1 MKKGIRYSTLILFLS
16 LGFLSACGSTS
27 SSSAPE
33 TISITHLSIPDGETT
48 IYQYHPV
55 RVKVGLKL
63 SNASTSSSVKDIS
76 VVVGLVSP
84 DDTSKSC
91 YLASQSVQFDTSG
104 AETQVTLVG
113 YPSDDC
119 LSSGETSRAVNLTV
133 TAHPIDD
140 LLTLSDPNDQT
151 IVLFTASN
159 SGNAVNRACTDASGT
174 AGCVIDLTIEPSLGL
189 DVAITSFEPA
199 SSVAILWSPTDSD
212 HYSTDVTLTA
222 EVANKPNFVVDT
234 DIEVVGVSQGA
245 ANALEGVGT
254 VEVKYYI
261 RPHFSTG
268 SWMDLTIRKDGN
280 HTAAGHDTGVT
291 LTSLPTPNEISLDHD
306 LYIEGDTYTA
316 MATGGTWASESDFD
330 IQACVLMSFNEDA
343 ADASEANANNC
354 MTARVTMGNSRKP
367 DMTPQQPGYKS
378 WHSFIPRINYSY
390 ASNYNYSKKFGNK
403 KERLYLNAHVIMGAG
418 SFYMEELPTGTKTD
432 KRLSGTAKIGL
443 SASLDGWI
451 DGTLIGLRGWAHANL
466 TDTSGDYGY
475 KAILLGHTL
484 AYLSESYSMPITY
497 DLPGVD
503 KSYSKSACAHFGY
516 YLVVTDISIKICA
529 GGGAGLE
536 VGETLNFYDGNGSGD
551 FADATVWGDM
561 VLKVRP
567 YTELDLTAAAS
578 VDLVV
583 LEASLNADLTLLDV
597 SLSSENRTDG
607 DTDLEDYTTGI
618 VSLGLV
624 DSGSSVVF
632 TAGAD
637 SDFTISTLS
646 GKVYATGK
654 YWTPFKWHGLGTYT
668 ITSWKGYS
676 KSFPIYHGTLATT
689 TISLPE

>member
-1 MKKGIRYSTLILFLS
+1 MKKGIRYSTLIVFLS

-63 SNASTSSSVKDIS
+63 SNASTSGSVKDIS
-76 VVVGLVSP
+76 VVVGLASP

-91 YLASQSVQFDTSG
+91 YLASQSVQLDTSG

-234 DIEVVGVSQGA
+234 DIEVVGVSSGA

-261 RPHFSTG
+261 RPHSSTG
-268 SWMDLTIRKDGN
+268 SWMDLTVRKDGN

-291 LTSLPTPNEISLDHD
+291 LTSLPTPNEISLDND

-316 MATGGTWASESDFD
+316 MATGGTWASESDFY
-330 IQACVLMSFNEDA
+330 IQACVLTSFTEGATDAGEA
-343 ADASEANANNC
+343 ADNNC
-354 MTARVTMGNSRKP
+354 MTYRVTMGNPRKP
-367 DMTPQQPGYKS
+367 DMTPQKPGYEPLDIS
-378 WHSFIPRINYSY
+378 GVRYSSDIFDYKY
-390 ASNYNYSKKFGNK
+390 APYYSYSKKFGNK
-403 KERLYLNAHVIMGAG
+403 KERLYLNAYVIMGAG
-418 SFYMEELPTGTKTD
+418 VQHYPDTD
-432 KRLSGTAKIGL
+432 VLSGRAKIGL
-443 SASLDGWI
+443 SASLDGWL
-451 DGTLIGLRGWAHANL
+451 DRTLIGLRGWAHANL

-484 AYLSESYSMPITY
+484 AHLSESYSMPITY

-516 YLVVTDISIKICA
+516 YLVVADISVKVCA
-529 GGGAGLE
+529 VGGAGLE

-578 VDLVV
+578 VDLLV

-646 GKVYATGK
+646 GKVYATGE
-654 YWTPFKWHGLGTYT
+654 YWTPFGWDSLGTYT

>member
-1 MKKGIRYSTLILFLS
+1 M
-16 LGFLSACGSTS
+16 
-27 SSSAPE
+27 
-33 TISITHLSIPDGETT
+33 
-48 IYQYHPV
+48 
-55 RVKVGLKL
+55 
-63 SNASTSSSVKDIS
+63 
-76 VVVGLVSP
+76 VGLVSP
-84 DDTSKSC
+84 DDTSKAC
-91 YLASQSVQFDTSG
+91 YLASQSVQLDTSG

-119 LSSGETSRAVNLTV
+119 LLSEETSRAVNLTV

-151 IVLFTASN
+151 TVLFTASN
-159 SGNAVNRACTDASGT
+159 SDNAVNQACTDASGT
-174 AGCVIDLTIEPSLGL
+174 AGCVIDLTIEPSPGL

-212 HYSTDVTLTA
+212 HHSTDVTLTA

-234 DIEVVGVSQGA
+234 DIEVVGVSPGA
-245 ANALEGVGT
+245 ANALDGVGT

-261 RPHFSTG
+261 RPHSSTD
-268 SWMDLTIRKDGN
+268 SWMDLTVRKDGN
-280 HTAAGHDTGVT
+280 HTAAGHHTGVT
-291 LTSLPTPNEISLDHD
+291 LTSLPTPNEISLNHD

-330 IQACVLMSFNEDA
+330 IQACVLTSFTEGA
-343 ADASEANANNC
+343 ADASEGNANNC
-354 MTARVTMGNSRKP
+354 MTARVTMGNPRKP
-367 DMTPQQPGYKS
+367 DMAQQQLGYRS
-378 WHSFIPRINYSY
+378 WFPPIPPIRIINYIY
-390 ASNYNYSKKFGNK
+390 ASNYNYSKKFGNS
-403 KERLYLNAHVIMGAG
+403 KEHLYLHADVIMGAG
-418 SFYMEELPTGTKTD
+418 SSYLSDRVTGAKSD

-443 SASLDGWI
+443 SASLDGWL
-451 DGTLIGLRGWAHANL
+451 DVTLIGLEGWAYADL
-466 TDTSGDYGY
+466 TDTTVNDGY
-475 KAILLGHTL
+475 DAVLLGHTL
-484 AYLSESYSMPITY
+484 AHLRESYSMPITY
-497 DLPGVD
+497 DLPGLD

-516 YLVVTDISIKICA
+516 YLVVANISIEVCA
-529 GGGAGLE
+529 KGEAGLK
-536 VGETLNFYDGNGSGD
+536 VGETLNFYDGNGWGD

-567 YTELDLTAAAS
+567 YTELDLTAAAV
-578 VDLVV
+578 VDLAV
-583 LEASLNADLTLLDV
+583 LDARVEADLTLLNV

-624 DSGSSVVF
+624 GSSVVF

-646 GKVYATGK
+646 GKVYATGE
-654 YWTPFKWHGLGTYT
+654 YYLPFSWHDLGTYT
-668 ITSWKGYS
+668 ITSWDGYS

-689 TISLPE
+689 TIDVP